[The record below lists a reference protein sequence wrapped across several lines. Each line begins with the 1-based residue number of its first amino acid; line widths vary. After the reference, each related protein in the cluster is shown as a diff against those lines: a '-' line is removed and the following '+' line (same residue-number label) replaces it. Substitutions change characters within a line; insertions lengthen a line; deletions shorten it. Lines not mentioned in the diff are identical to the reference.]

1 MPAVDANYGAVE
13 NVQLHLQ
20 APLAYA
26 QWGGESKQ
34 FGAGDTEIG
43 GQISLSSSRTR
54 WEMSH
59 LSCSQLRSNRL
70 LVDIFLLG
78 IMDTHERFNP
88 FNDTLGVPDQIM
100 VRILSSEA
108 ISKPSQKPR
117 HMYNLAVRSA
127 HCA

>member
-1 MPAVDANYGAVE
+1 MFGDTACS
-13 NVQLHLQ
+13 LSL
-20 APLAYA
+20 APLASFDRWRGRSTAGAFDYRSS
-26 QWGGESKQ
+26 GPHESR
-34 FGAGDTEIG
+34 
-43 GQISLSSSRTR
+43 LTR

-100 VRILSSEA
+100 VRIMSSEA